1 MELFTPDAGLLFW
14 MLLSFGIVFFV
25 LAKWGFPVITR
36 MVDDRKRFIDQS
48 LEAAREA
55 NAKLEGI
62 KAESETLL
70 AQAREEQIAILKD
83 AADTRD
89 RIIDEAREKARA
101 EGLRLLDEARLQ
113 IQHEKENAIR
123 DIRRQT
129 AGLAVEVA
137 EKIMRT
143 RLTTERQQMDLVERL
158 LDEVEKN

>member
-1 MELFTPDAGLLFW
+1 MSLFTPDVGLIFW

-62 KAESETLL
+62 KAEGEALL
-70 AQAREEQIAILKD
+70 AQTREEQRLILKD
-83 AADTRD
+83 AANTRD
-89 RIIDEAREKARA
+89 RIIEEAREKART
-101 EGLRLLDEARLQ
+101 EGALMLEEARQQ
-113 IQHEKENAIR
+113 IQHEKEVAIR

-129 AGLAVEVA
+129 AELAIEVA

-143 RLTTERQQMDLVERL
+143 NLTTERQQMNLVDRL